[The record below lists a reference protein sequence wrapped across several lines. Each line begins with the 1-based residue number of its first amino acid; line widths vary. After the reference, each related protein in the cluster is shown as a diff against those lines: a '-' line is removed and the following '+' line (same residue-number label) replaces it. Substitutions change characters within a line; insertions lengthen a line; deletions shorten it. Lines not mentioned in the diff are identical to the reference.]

1 MNLSVQEVRHGFP
14 GNTAFPGLNG
24 RFLGRMLKAHG
35 DTLDDTL
42 RGKVSWK
49 WELFTPAAIWDALT
63 GSRRD
68 PGFDMTVALRVAA
81 AK

>member
-1 MNLSVQEVRHGFP
+1 VP
-14 GNTAFPGLNG
+14 
-24 RFLGRMLKAHG
+24 
-35 DTLDDTL
+35 
-42 RGKVSWK
+42 WK

-68 PGFDMTVALRVAA
+68 PGYDMTVALRVAA